1 MSSKPAAPGLA
12 AHGKPPKPPTA
23 LATWM
28 RGLAQQLKHLGHSPE
43 QLFKEAGLDY
53 ALMDQP
59 EARFP
64 VVNTTRLWQMA
75 VQLTGDEALGLKT
88 IRFITPT
95 SFHSVGMSV
104 LASRTLDEAFQRLS
118 KFGDLITDASE
129 MLLQHKADDTFELAI
144 RLRGDVQPAFQSTD
158 GFMALLANVGK
169 ALGSPELSPL
179 RVELTRPQPATE
191 HVQFF
196 DKVFGTQVLY
206 GQAQLKL
213 VFRQQTV
220 LAPLSGANPAI
231 AAHLDQASTAAI
243 EKLKPAQGCA
253 QKVRQL
259 IESVV
264 QKRTGEPLPSAED
277 LARQMNM
284 SSRNLQRKL
293 AEEGVTLVEMMDQ
306 IKKDSAERRLRD
318 DKDPITAIALDLGFS
333 DASAFSRA
341 CKRWFGVSPSQIR
354 ANGKSI

>member
-1 MSSKPAAPGLA
+1 MTA
-12 AHGKPPKPPTA
+12 PTA

-28 RGLAQQLKHLGHSPE
+28 KGLAQHLKHLGHSPE
-43 QLFKEAGLDY
+43 QLFEQAGLDY

-64 VVNTTRLWQMA
+64 VIKTTRLWQLA
-75 VQLTGDEALGLKT
+75 VEQTGDEALGLKT

-104 LASRTLDEAFQRLS
+104 LASRTLNEAFQRLS
-118 KFGDLITDASE
+118 KFGELITDASE
-129 MLLQHKADDTFELAI
+129 MLLQPQADNTVELAI

-169 ALGSPELSPL
+169 ALGSPELLPL
-179 RVELTRPQPATE
+179 RVELIRPPPAAQ
-191 HVQFF
+191 HLDFF
-196 DKVFGTQVLY
+196 DKVFCTEVLY
-206 GQAQLKL
+206 GQAQMKL
-213 VFRQQTV
+213 VFTQETV
-220 LAPLSGANPAI
+220 NAPLTGANAAI
-231 AAHLDQASTAAI
+231 AAHLDQASSAAI
-243 EKLKPAQGCA
+243 EKLKPTHGCA
-253 QKVRQL
+253 YKVRQL
-259 IESVV
+259 IEAVV
-264 QKRTGEPLPSAED
+264 QKRSGEPLPSAED

-293 AEEGVTLVEMMDQ
+293 ADEGVTLVEMMDQ
-306 IKKDSAERRLRD
+306 IKKDAAERRLKD

-354 ANGKSI
+354 TGKG

>member
-1 MSSKPAAPGLA
+1 
-12 AHGKPPKPPTA
+12 
-23 LATWM
+23 M
-28 RGLAQQLKHLGHSPE
+28 RGLALQLKHLGHPPE
-43 QLFKEAGLDY
+43 QLFAEAGLDY
-53 ALMDQP
+53 ALMEHP
-59 EARFP
+59 EARYP

-75 VQLTGDEALGLKT
+75 VERTGDEALGLKT

-129 MLLQHKADDTFELAI
+129 MLLQQKPDDTFELAI

-169 ALGSPELSPL
+169 ALGSPKLVPL
-179 RVELTRPQPATE
+179 RVELIRPPPSAE
-191 HVQFF
+191 HLEFF

-206 GQAQLKL
+206 LQPQLKL
-213 VFRQQTV
+213 VFSKETV
-220 LAPLSGANPAI
+220 IAPLAGANPTI
-231 AAHLDQASTAAI
+231 AAHLDQASSAAI
-243 EKLKPAQGCA
+243 EKMKPTLGCA
-253 QKVRQL
+253 FKVRQL
-259 IESVV
+259 IEAVV
-264 QKRTGEPLPSAED
+264 QKRNGEPLPSAED

-306 IKKDSAERRLRD
+306 IKKDTAERRLKD

-341 CKRWFGVSPSQIR
+341 CKRWFGVSPSQLR
-354 ANGKSI
+354 APKT

>member
-1 MSSKPAAPGLA
+1 MTIKTAA
-12 AHGKPPKPPTA
+12 PTA

-43 QLFKEAGLDY
+43 QLFAEAGLDY

-75 VQLTGDEALGLKT
+75 VNLTGDEALGLKT

-104 LASRTLDEAFQRLS
+104 LASRTLYEAFQRLS

-129 MLLQHKADDTFELAI
+129 MQLQHKLDDTFELAI

-169 ALGSPELSPL
+169 ALGAPEIHPL
-179 RVELTRPQPATE
+179 RVELIRPPPADQHLE
-191 HVQFF
+191 FF

-206 GQAQLKL
+206 NQLQLKL
-213 VFRQQTV
+213 VFSKETV
-220 LAPLSGANPAI
+220 TTPLTGANPAI
-231 AAHLDQASTAAI
+231 AAHLDQASSAAI
-243 EKLKPAQGCA
+243 EKMKPALSCA
-253 QKVRQL
+253 HKVRQL
-259 IESVV
+259 IEAVV
-264 QKRTGEPLPSAED
+264 QKRNAEPLPSAEE

-293 AEEGVTLVEMMDQ
+293 AEEGVTLVEIMDQ
-306 IKKDSAERRLRD
+306 IKKDTAERRLKD

-354 ANGKSI
+354 TGKT